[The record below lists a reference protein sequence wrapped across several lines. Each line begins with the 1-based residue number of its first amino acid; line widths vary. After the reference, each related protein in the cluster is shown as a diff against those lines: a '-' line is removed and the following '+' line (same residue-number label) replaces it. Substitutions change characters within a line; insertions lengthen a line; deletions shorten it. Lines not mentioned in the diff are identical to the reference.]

1 MTIEQRLKD
10 LATRHCVPIT
20 DTLALY
26 HRLQEQ
32 GATPA
37 QALQAIRAGYAE
49 HTGIHEYFT
58 AEDIAAALEIPVSE
72 AAKLLDQYPDKM
84 TVTFP
89 SWMQ

>member
-10 LATRHCVPIT
+10 LATRHCIPIT

-37 QALQAIRAGYAE
+37 QALQAIRAGSAE
-49 HTGIHEYFT
+49 HTGIHDYFT
-58 AEDIAAALEIPVSE
+58 AKDIAEALEISESE
-72 AAKLLDQYPDKM
+72 AEKLLDRCPGKM